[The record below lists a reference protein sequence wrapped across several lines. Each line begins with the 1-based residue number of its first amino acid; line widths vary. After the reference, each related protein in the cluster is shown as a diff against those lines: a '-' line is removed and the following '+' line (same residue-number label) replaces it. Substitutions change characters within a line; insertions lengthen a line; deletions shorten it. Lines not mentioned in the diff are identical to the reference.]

1 MFCLLI
7 IGKVCHSFV
16 SSEPMLEKM
25 LPGSMMERRS
35 LFRFQAK
42 ETIKN
47 VSKSAMEYQN
57 SEELKMEQYEWLVSI
72 TLYLNQGC

>member
-1 MFCLLI
+1 MQTLNL
-7 IGKVCHSFV
+7 KVQV
-16 SSEPMLEKM
+16 
-25 LPGSMMERRS
+25 
-35 LFRFQAK
+35 K